1 MFSRSWPANVVFERF
16 ENCIWFFGLFGSSF
30 LVDFGDPL
38 DVFHTLFKDEVFEIS
53 KIGNFII

>member
-1 MFSRSWPANVVFERF
+1 MFSRSCPANVVFEKF
-16 ENCIWFFGLFGSSF
+16 ENCIWPFGLFGSSF

-38 DVFHTLFKDEVFEIS
+38 DVFLALFKDEVFESS